1 MCVGGGGG
9 SAPAARITDPLRGTK
24 QYRQATQRVQRVKA
38 RKDQMSPAAYKE
50 KLGNARQ
57 QRKAV
62 KTKYKDPRAN
72 RVENDTQFMWDKVKD
87 LLAPDNPL
95 NQAQDLL
102 NQSNQGLQDTLTQ
115 LKDLSEMAADN
126 QQLLQQ
132 DAMRQS
138 LLKGAPPPED
148 SADRPVVGR
157 FRDENYRPGQTRQA
171 LRIDRTPS
179 STLTI

>member
-9 SAPAARITDPLRGTK
+9 SVPAARITDPLQSTK
-24 QYRQATQRVQRVKA
+24 KYKQANQRVRRIKS
-38 RKDQMSPAAYKE
+38 RKGQMDPAAYKE
-50 KLGNARQ
+50 KLGNARR

-62 KTKYKDPRAN
+62 KTKYKNPRAN
-72 RVENDTQFMWDKVKD
+72 KVENNTQFMWDKVRD
-87 LLAPDNPL
+87 LLKSDNEL
-95 NQAQDLL
+95 NLAQDLL

-157 FRDENYRPGQTRQA
+157 FRDENYRPGRTRQA

>member
-9 SAPAARITDPLRGTK
+9 SAPRARITDPLQSTK
-24 QYRQATQRVQRVKA
+24 KYQQANQRVRRIKA
-38 RKDQMSPAAYKE
+38 KQGQMDPAAYKQ

-62 KTKYKDPRAN
+62 KTKYKNPRAN
-72 RVENDTQFMWDKVKD
+72 KVENNTQFMWDKVRD
-87 LLAPDNPL
+87 LLKSDNEL
-95 NQAQDLL
+95 NLAQDLL

-157 FRDENYRPGQTRQA
+157 FRDKDYRPGQTRQA